1 MPKPTS
7 KPTSKPP
14 SKRTSKRIAAPHPK
28 APLPDT
34 PAQGRLDGAAPSGA
48 AWEEIGFRGPQ
59 VCRVVG
65 ISYRQLDY
73 WARTGLLRPSLA
85 DAAGS
90 GTQRRYSYRD
100 LVALKVIK
108 SLLDAGVSLQTA
120 RKAIEYL
127 RGHLGGEVS
136 SASLVLNGAHS
147 VLVRTGADLVDL
159 VRHGQGVLNI
169 VPLGPMV
176 EELEARLHELEPGSE
191 PGAETTAETGAA
203 VPRRRAKTAG
213 G

>member
-1 MPKPTS
+1 MAKRSAAPAPKP
-7 KPTSKPP
+7 
-14 SKRTSKRIAAPHPK
+14 
-28 APLPDT
+28 PLPKRV
-34 PAQGRLDGAAPSGA
+34 AQGRLADDGAG
-48 AWEEIGFRGPQ
+48 WEEIGFRGPQ

-85 DAAGS
+85 DAQGS

-127 RGHLGGEVS
+127 RAHLGEEVA
-136 SASLVLNGAHS
+136 SASLVLNGARS
-147 VLVRTGADLVDL
+147 VLARTGEDIVDL

-176 EELEARLHELEPGSE
+176 EELDARLLELEPAE
-191 PGAETTAETGAA
+191 PEPEAT
-203 VPRRRAKTAG
+203 RRRVKAAG
-213 G
+213 GG